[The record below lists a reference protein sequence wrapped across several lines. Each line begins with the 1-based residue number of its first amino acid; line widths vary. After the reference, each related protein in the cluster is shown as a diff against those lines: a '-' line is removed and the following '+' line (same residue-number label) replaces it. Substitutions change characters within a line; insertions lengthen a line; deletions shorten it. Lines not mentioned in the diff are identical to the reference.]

1 MHRNE
6 SDDIDDDDDDDD
18 DDGNYNENNEQH
30 QLPESFA
37 NSCCKIVLS
46 ILLQKLIN
54 NFAICTHCRGTLLV
68 KSLGHGFGN

>member
-6 SDDIDDDDDDDD
+6 SDDIDD

-54 NFAICTHCRGTLLV
+54 NFAICTPVVEHFLLKV
-68 KSLGHGFGN
+68 

>member
-6 SDDIDDDDDDDD
+6 SDDIDD

-37 NSCCKIVLS
+37 NSRCKIVLS